1 MKYEGCKGGH
11 LLVKGLL
18 RCGVCGDAMLPRK
31 SYRGRPEVYVCRSKC
46 ERSCAMPSVRREKA
60 DEPFLASLLDSY
72 IDLDETRRR
81 LEARMESDLS
91 LVREAV
97 GEREAEVAGIERA
110 LTATER
116 GFDAGVL
123 SDRQYAKREA
133 RLTEESWKGRRTR
146 SSGLRSTPRRVSRRG
161 RWVMPSKWC
170 STNWRP

>member
-1 MKYEGCKGGH
+1 VKNARRAQVNRVRAELGLQPPTAH
-11 LLVKGLL
+11 QIAHDRSLAEPKGL
-18 RCGVCGDAMLPRK
+18 
-31 SYRGRPEVYVCRSKC
+31 SCR
-46 ERSCAMPSVRREKA
+46 ERSCAMSSVRREKV

-81 LEARMESDLS
+81 LEVRMESELS
-91 LVREAV
+91 LAREAV

-110 LTATER
+110 LTATGR
-116 GFDAGVL
+116 GLDAGGL

>member
-1 MKYEGCKGGH
+1 
-11 LLVKGLL
+11 
-18 RCGVCGDAMLPRK
+18 
-31 SYRGRPEVYVCRSKC
+31 
-46 ERSCAMPSVRREKA
+46 MPSVRREKA

-72 IDLDETRRR
+72 TDLDETRRR
-81 LEARMESDLS
+81 LEARMESELS
-91 LVREAV
+91 LAREAV
-97 GEREAEVAGIERA
+97 GEREAEVAGIEQA

-133 RLTEESWKGRRTR
+133 RLTDELDGAQNALQLAQEHA
-146 SSGLRSTPRRVSRRG
+146 RRVSRRG